1 MRAPASDRTICRRHR
16 LGVKSLRAHVE
27 KCWSDPYSVARIGVS
42 TLQTYTSACIRG
54 WCHQSNVQS
63 VRRPSARCSRAHSA
77 SRACTVA
84 RVGQVTLSNPVPNC
98 YNSAGSI
105 GAWC

>member
-54 WCHQSNVQS
+54 
-63 VRRPSARCSRAHSA
+63 
-77 SRACTVA
+77 
-84 RVGQVTLSNPVPNC
+84 
-98 YNSAGSI
+98 
-105 GAWC
+105 